1 MDGDV
6 TYRGGIVRGFADFYL
21 LPDLLR
27 VRRTLEDWGRL
38 LDAIGYNSDH
48 VEKRFI
54 PAGMSLTEFMADD
67 ALRFCASTELIEPSG
82 ALTASGRRLADIG
95 SEPHG
100 QRGADATWELRK
112 TLAEQIQSTYLGDG
126 GLPLVDM
133 LQGACAVLASH
144 GQMWSPMMG
153 GLLLAE
159 MDTILHW
166 GFVDAATARRR
177 VGELPARRSL
187 VIRAIRQVPDAL
199 EDDGTPIPEA
209 VAETLAEVHWR
220 DPELAQQSET
230 TMTELKATA
239 MAMTFSQ
246 LLSLTVT
253 TPSLQVLRPWLL
265 NEHGR
270 D

>member
-6 TYRGGIVRGFADFYL
+6 TYRGGIVRGFADFDL
-21 LPDLLR
+21 LPDLLC
-27 VRRTLEDWGRL
+27 VRPTVEDWGRL

-54 PAGMSLTEFMADD
+54 PADMSLTEFMAGD
-67 ALRFCASTELIEPSG
+67 ALRFCTWIELIEPSG
-82 ALTASGRRLADIG
+82 VLTASGLRLADIG
-95 SEPHG
+95 GEPRG
-100 QRGADATWELRK
+100 QRSVDTAWELRK
-112 TLAEQIQSTYLGDG
+112 TLAEQIQATYLGDD
-126 GLPLVDM
+126 GLPLADM

-144 GQMWSPMMG
+144 GQIWPPIMG

-159 MDTILHW
+159 MDTLLHW

-177 VGELPARRSL
+177 AGELPARRYR
-187 VIRAIRQVPDAL
+187 VIRAIREVPDAL
-199 EDDGTPIPEA
+199 DDDGTVIPEA
-209 VAETLAEVHWR
+209 LAETLAEVHWR

-253 TPSLQVLRPWLL
+253 TPTLQVLRPWLL